1 MQKDSFNYVLIE
13 YKPAKTAVSPRS
25 SPQGTFALTSKS
37 SVLKSGFKLYRTEYS
52 CKLMVLKQKKKQ
64 QQAKEEFTV
73 KQLKTRMI
81 EANFTSLFY

>member
-52 CKLMVLKQKKKQ
+52 CKLTVLKQQQKK
-64 QQAKEEFTV
+64 QQAKEEFTA